1 MVITPKSVAI
11 IGQGYVGLPLAMAA
25 CRAGWSVTGIDVS
38 KTIVQALN
46 VGASHVE
53 DVSNA
58 ELRDALDKGL
68 YQASTS
74 GDSVSKSDIAIIC
87 VPTPLDEKGLPDL
100 SYLESAVRLIANHL
114 PEKALLISES
124 TSYPGTVRDFV
135 APLVASLRSD
145 KGMGISYASAPERVD
160 PRNAKWKME
169 NTPRLVSGIDQVST
183 QRALDFYRSVCESVI
198 EVSKP
203 EVAEMA
209 KLLENTFRQVNIAL
223 INQLVPLCKE
233 LGIDIREVVE
243 AAGSKPYGYMKF
255 FPGAGVGGHCIPI
268 DPLYLLWK
276 ARQVGIELPFV
287 KEADEINGAMPDYV
301 SSRLI
306 DLAKPAPG
314 SYLAILG
321 VAYKSGISDIR
332 ESPAK
337 DVARSLQNQGF
348 NVLWSDPL
356 VKSFHDYQELADQK
370 LAGAIVVT
378 AQDGLAVAELAKSGV
393 PILDCTGAYKA
404 VEGVEQL

>member
-1 MVITPKSVAI
+1 
-11 IGQGYVGLPLAMAA
+11 
-25 CRAGWSVTGIDVS
+25 
-38 KTIVQALN
+38 
-46 VGASHVE
+46 
-53 DVSNA
+53 
-58 ELRDALDKGL
+58 
-68 YQASTS
+68 
-74 GDSVSKSDIAIIC
+74 
-87 VPTPLDEKGLPDL
+87 
-100 SYLESAVRLIANHL
+100 
-114 PEKALLISES
+114 
-124 TSYPGTVRDFV
+124 
-135 APLVASLRSD
+135 
-145 KGMGISYASAPERVD
+145 
-160 PRNAKWKME
+160 ME
-169 NTPRLVSGIDQVST
+169 NTPRLVSGIDQVSN

-223 INQLVPLCKE
+223 INQLVPLCRE

-306 DLAKPAPG
+306 DLAKPEPG

-332 ESPAK
+332 ESPAE
-337 DVARSLQNQGF
+337 DVAHSLQIQGF
-348 NVLWSDPL
+348 KVLWSDPL
-356 VKSFHDYQELADQK
+356 VKSFHDYQELTDQK

-378 AQDGLAVAELAKSGV
+378 AQDGHAVAELAKSGV

-404 VEGVEQL
+404 VKGVEQL

>member
-1 MVITPKSVAI
+1 VVITPKSVAI

-38 KTIVQALN
+38 KSIVQALN
-46 VGASHVE
+46 AGVSHVE
-53 DVSNA
+53 DVSDS
-58 ELRDALDKGL
+58 ELRQALDKGL

-74 GDSVSKSDIAIIC
+74 GELVNKSEITIIC
-87 VPTPLDEKGLPDL
+87 VPTPLDQKRLPDL

-114 PEKALLISES
+114 PEKVLLISES
-124 TSYPGTVRDFV
+124 TSYPGTVRDIV

-145 KGMGISYASAPERVD
+145 KGIGISYASAPERVD

-169 NTPRLVSGIDQVST
+169 NTPRLVSGIDQV
-183 QRALDFYRSVCESVI
+183 ALDFYRSVCENVI

-332 ESPAK
+332 ESPAE

-348 NVLWSDPL
+348 KVLWSDPL
-356 VKSFHDYQELADQK
+356 VKSFHDYQVLADQK

-378 AQDGLAVAELAKSGV
+378 AQEGLAVSELAKSGV

-404 VEGVEQL
+404 VKGVEQL

>member
-1 MVITPKSVAI
+1 VQNLRKVAI
-11 IGQGYVGLPLAMAA
+11 VGQGYVGLPLAIAA
-25 CRAGWSVTGIDVS
+25 ANSGWSVVGIDTSERVVNQLNAGIS
-38 KTIVQALN
+38 HIEDVTNQDLLSALN
-46 VGASHVE
+46 SGKYTASIHGSAAE
-53 DVSNA
+53 NA
-58 ELRDALDKGL
+58 
-68 YQASTS
+68 
-74 GDSVSKSDIAIIC
+74 SVCLIC
-87 VPTPLDEKGLPDL
+87 VPTPLDANRIPDL
-100 SYLESAVRLIANHL
+100 AFLESAIRLVAARL
-114 PEKALLISES
+114 PKRALLVSES
-124 TSYPGTVRDFV
+124 TSYPGTIRDFV
-135 APLVASLRSD
+135 IPLVASLRSD
-145 KGMGISYASAPERVD
+145 GGKEMLFASAPERVD
-160 PRNAKWKME
+160 PRNANWKME

-183 QRALDFYRSVCESVI
+183 QRALDFYRSICESVI

-306 DLAKPAPG
+306 DLAKPEPG

-332 ESPAK
+332 ESPAE
-337 DVARSLQNQGF
+337 DVARSLQSQGF
-348 NVLWSDPL
+348 KVLWSDPL
-356 VKSFHDYQELADQK
+356 VKSFHDYQELADQE

-404 VEGVEQL
+404 IEGVEQL

>member
-1 MVITPKSVAI
+1 VVITPKSVAI

-38 KTIVQALN
+38 KSIVQALN
-46 VGASHVE
+46 AGVSHVE
-53 DVSNA
+53 DVSDS
-58 ELRDALDKGL
+58 ELRQALDKGL

-74 GDSVSKSDIAIIC
+74 GELVSKNDIALIC

-135 APLVASLRSD
+135 APLVASIRSD
-145 KGMGISYASAPERVD
+145 KGIGISYASAPERVD

-276 ARQVGIELPFV
+276 ARQVGI
-287 KEADEINGAMPDYV
+287 GAMPDYV

-306 DLAKPAPG
+306 DLAKPEPG

-332 ESPAK
+332 ESPAE
-337 DVARSLQNQGF
+337 DVAHSLQIQGF
-348 NVLWSDPL
+348 KVLWSDPL
-356 VKSFHDYQELADQK
+356 VKSFHDYQVLGNQK

-404 VEGVEQL
+404 VKGVEQL

>member
-1 MVITPKSVAI
+1 VVITPKSVAI

-38 KTIVQALN
+38 KSIVQALN
-46 VGASHVE
+46 AGVSHVE

-58 ELRDALDKGL
+58 ELKHALDKGL
-68 YQASTS
+68 YQASIS
-74 GDSVSKSDIAIIC
+74 GELVSKSEIAIIC
-87 VPTPLDEKGLPDL
+87 VPTPLDQKKLPDL

-135 APLVASLRSD
+135 SPLVASLRSD
-145 KGMGISYASAPERVD
+145 KAIGISYASAPERVD

-233 LGIDIREVVE
+233 LGIDIREVIE

-332 ESPAK
+332 ESPAE
-337 DVARSLQNQGF
+337 DVARSLQSQGF
-348 NVLWSDPL
+348 KVLWSDPL
-356 VKSFHDYQELADQK
+356 VKSFHDYQELADET

-378 AQDGLAVAELAKSGV
+378 AQEGLAVSELAKSGV

-404 VEGVEQL
+404 VKGVEQL

>member
-1 MVITPKSVAI
+1 M
-11 IGQGYVGLPLAMAA
+11 
-25 CRAGWSVTGIDVS
+25 
-38 KTIVQALN
+38 
-46 VGASHVE
+46 
-53 DVSNA
+53 
-58 ELRDALDKGL
+58 
-68 YQASTS
+68 
-74 GDSVSKSDIAIIC
+74 
-87 VPTPLDEKGLPDL
+87 
-100 SYLESAVRLIANHL
+100 
-114 PEKALLISES
+114 
-124 TSYPGTVRDFV
+124 
-135 APLVASLRSD
+135 ASLRSD
-145 KGMGISYASAPERVD
+145 KAIGISYASAPERVD

-209 KLLENTFRQVNIAL
+209 KLLENTFRKVNIAL
-223 INQLVPLCKE
+223 INQLVPLCRE

-255 FPGAGVGGHCIPI
+255 FPVAGVGGHCIPI

-306 DLAKPAPG
+306 DLAKPVPG

-332 ESPAK
+332 ESPAE
-337 DVARSLQNQGF
+337 DVARSLQNQ
-348 NVLWSDPL
+348 
-356 VKSFHDYQELADQK
+356 
-370 LAGAIVVT
+370 
-378 AQDGLAVAELAKSGV
+378 
-393 PILDCTGAYKA
+393 
-404 VEGVEQL
+404 